1 MTNNVYR
8 TAQGKMVDMGS
19 ITLQNELVRAVG
31 NMNVNARG
39 DRVNGDNK
47 VIDSRN
53 RQVQRQVQRQSNMS
67 SVPAHSSTVT
77 AKQSRVEQPVE
88 TVVEETADVAQP
100 DTLIEEI
107 LALPEEVVVAVSPE
121 PVDLAVDQAA
131 IPAGGLAAALAKAK
145 TVKQSLDLTARQQ
158 AQAQGV
164 RKL

>member
-1 MTNNVYR
+1 MTSKVYR
-8 TAQGKMVDMGS
+8 TAQGKIVDMGS
-19 ITLQNELVRAVG
+19 ITLQNEMVRAVG

-39 DRVNGDNK
+39 DRLDGANK

-67 SVPAHSSTVT
+67 DAPIHTSTVT
-77 AKQSRVEQPVE
+77 AKQSRVEQPE
-88 TVVEETADVAQP
+88 
-100 DTLIEEI
+100 EEI
-107 LALPEEVVVAVSPE
+107 LFDQPVVENPVNPVDIAVPEIAVAAAPA
-121 PVDLAVDQAA
+121 PVDLNIDQSA

-145 TVKQSLDLTARQQ
+145 TVKQTLDLTPRER

>member
-1 MTNNVYR
+1 MTSKVYR
-8 TAQGKMVDMGS
+8 TAQGKIVDMGS
-19 ITLQNELVRAVG
+19 ITLQNEMVRAVG

-39 DRVNGDNK
+39 DRLDGANK

-67 SVPAHSSTVT
+67 DAPIHTSTVT
-77 AKQSRVEQPVE
+77 AKQSRV
-88 TVVEETADVAQP
+88 AQP
-100 DTLIEEI
+100 EEEI
-107 LALPEEVVVAVSPE
+107 LFDQPVVENPVDIAVPEIAVAAAPA
-121 PVDLAVDQAA
+121 PVDLTIDQSA

-145 TVKQSLDLTARQQ
+145 TVKQTLDLTPRER

>member
-1 MTNNVYR
+1 MTSKVYR
-8 TAQGKMVDMGS
+8 TAQGKIVDMGS
-19 ITLQNELVRAVG
+19 ITLQNEMVRAVG

-39 DRVNGDNK
+39 DRLDGANK

-67 SVPAHSSTVT
+67 DAPIHTSTVT
-77 AKQSRVEQPVE
+77 AKQSRVEQPE
-88 TVVEETADVAQP
+88 
-100 DTLIEEI
+100 EEI
-107 LALPEEVVVAVSPE
+107 LFDQPVVVNPVDIAVPE
-121 PVDLAVDQAA
+121 IAVAAAPAPVDLNIDQSA

-145 TVKQSLDLTARQQ
+145 TVKQTLDLTPRER

>member
-1 MTNNVYR
+1 MTSKVYR
-8 TAQGKMVDMGS
+8 TAQGKIVDMGS
-19 ITLQNELVRAVG
+19 ITLQNEMVRAVG

-39 DRVNGDNK
+39 DRLDGANK

-67 SVPAHSSTVT
+67 DAPIHTSTVT
-77 AKQSRVEQPVE
+77 AKQSRVEQPE
-88 TVVEETADVAQP
+88 
-100 DTLIEEI
+100 EEI
-107 LALPEEVVVAVSPE
+107 LFDQPVVVNHVDIAVPE
-121 PVDLAVDQAA
+121 IAVAAAPAPVDLNIDQSA

-145 TVKQSLDLTARQQ
+145 TVKQTLDLTPRER